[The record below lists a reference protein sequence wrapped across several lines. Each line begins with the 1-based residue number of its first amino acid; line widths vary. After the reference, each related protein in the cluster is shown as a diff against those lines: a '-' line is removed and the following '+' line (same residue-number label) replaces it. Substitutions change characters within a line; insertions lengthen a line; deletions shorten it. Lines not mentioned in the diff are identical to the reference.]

1 MYDTVND
8 IIVCRGWTTG
18 SASSVSQ
25 IAENEGET
33 VVLTCDSENSVEWR
47 HDGLDG
53 KIFTKGRFTAEK
65 SLRIANATV
74 DDSGL
79 YRCNDADTGDLIMQ
93 FNVTVHRGN
102 SWHQLDVHI
111 LWVIAVDVVSG
122 NDKKKKTFDSY
133 SGYPD
138 QAFWLFFELF
148 YFHWLLIS
156 LSYVHSHNSENNNY

>member
-79 YRCNDADTGDLIMQ
+79 YTCNDADTGDQIMQ

-111 LWVIAVDVVSG
+111 LWVIVDVVNK
-122 NDKKKKTFDSY
+122 NDNYHRYVSIRKKTLYRTY
-133 SGYPD
+133 SN
-138 QAFWLFFELF
+138 QALWLFLNRC
-148 YFHWLLIS
+148 IS
-156 LSYVHSHNSENNNY
+156 LLM